1 LPKYIDSICRALNI
15 KNDQELNQLMILFD
29 KQNLN
34 SNEDIQISEESL
46 SDIDENKPDTQN
58 NRNSLQIDP
67 DCVLGLLKDFY
78 LEKKN
83 KAKEQC
89 RILNSINEAL

>member
-1 LPKYIDSICRALNI
+1 
-15 KNDQELNQLMILFD
+15 MTLFD
-29 KQNLN
+29 KHNLN
-34 SNEDIQISEESL
+34 SNEEIKISEESL
-46 SDIDENKPDTQN
+46 SEIDENKPETQK

-67 DCVLGLLKDFY
+67 DIVLDLLKEFY

-89 RILNSINEAL
+89 N

>member
-1 LPKYIDSICRALNI
+1 
-15 KNDQELNQLMILFD
+15 MMLFD
-29 KQNLN
+29 KHNLN
-34 SNEDIQISEESL
+34 SNEDIKISEESL
-46 SDIDENKPDTQN
+46 SDIDENKPDLQK

-67 DCVLGLLKDFY
+67 DIVLDLLKEFY

-89 RILNSINEAL
+89 I

>member
-1 LPKYIDSICRALNI
+1 
-15 KNDQELNQLMILFD
+15 MTLFD
-29 KQNLN
+29 KNNLN
-34 SNEDIQISEESL
+34 SNEEIEISEESL
-46 SDIDENKPDTQN
+46 SDIDENKPDTQK

-67 DCVLGLLKDFY
+67 DLVMDLLKEFY

-89 RILNSINEAL
+89 KKNYFSFLLFF

>member
-1 LPKYIDSICRALNI
+1 
-15 KNDQELNQLMILFD
+15 MILFD
-29 KQNLN
+29 KHNLN
-34 SNEDIQISEESL
+34 SNEEINISEESL
-46 SDIDENKPDTQN
+46 SEIDENKPGMQK

-67 DCVLGLLKDFY
+67 DVVLDLLKEFY

-89 RILNSINEAL
+89 KIINKFL

>member
-1 LPKYIDSICRALNI
+1 
-15 KNDQELNQLMILFD
+15 MTLFD
-29 KQNLN
+29 KHNTN
-34 SNEDIQISEESL
+34 SNEEMKISEESL
-46 SDIDENKPDTQN
+46 SEIEENKLDLQK

-67 DCVLGLLKDFY
+67 DIVLDILKDFY

-89 RILNSINEAL
+89 KIICLNK

>member
-1 LPKYIDSICRALNI
+1 
-15 KNDQELNQLMILFD
+15 MTLFD
-29 KQNLN
+29 KNNLN
-34 SNEDIQISEESL
+34 TNEELKISEESL
-46 SDIDENKPDTQN
+46 SDIEENKEDTQK

-67 DCVLGLLKDFY
+67 DAVMDLLKDFY

-89 RILNSINEAL
+89 KNYTNKKLFRL

>member
-1 LPKYIDSICRALNI
+1 
-15 KNDQELNQLMILFD
+15 MMLFD
-29 KQNLN
+29 KHNLN
-34 SNEDIQISEESL
+34 SNEEIKISEESL
-46 SDIDENKPDTQN
+46 SDIDENKPDLQK

-67 DCVLGLLKDFY
+67 DIVLDLLKEFY

-89 RILNSINEAL
+89 NFNFIYLSIHTFF